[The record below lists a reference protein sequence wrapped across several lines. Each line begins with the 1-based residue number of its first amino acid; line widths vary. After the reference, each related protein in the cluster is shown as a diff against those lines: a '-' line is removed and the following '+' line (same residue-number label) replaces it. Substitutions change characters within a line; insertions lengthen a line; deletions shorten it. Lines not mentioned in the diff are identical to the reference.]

1 MHYKDELQKIV
12 DTCKQGVTIP
22 IPASLLIKL
31 LYSARHEKGKPL
43 VDFLYELVDFGF
55 NPFKH
60 SNDPLLR
67 ICLQNVIAVCDKELQ
82 LIKTCCYENKTK
94 KR

>member
-1 MHYKDELQKIV
+1 MHYKDELQNIV
-12 DTCKQGVTIP
+12 DICKDGLTFP
-22 IPASLLIKL
+22 IPSSLLIKL

-43 VDFLYELVDFGF
+43 VDFLYELIDLGF

-67 ICLQNVIAVCDKELQ
+67 ICLQNIIAVCDNELKI
-82 LIKTCCYENKTK
+82 IKNHGTQN
-94 KR
+94 

>member
-12 DTCKQGVTIP
+12 DTCKQGVICP
-22 IPASLLIKL
+22 IPTSLLIKL

-43 VDFLYELVDFGF
+43 SEFLYEFVEFGF
-55 NPFKH
+55 NPFIH

-67 ICLQNVIAVCDKELQ
+67 ICLQNVIAVCDKELK
-82 LIKTCCYENKTK
+82 LIKTCCHENKK
-94 KR
+94 KN

>member
-12 DTCKQGVTIP
+12 DTCKHGVTCP
-22 IPASLLIKL
+22 IPTSLLIKL
-31 LYSARHEKGKPL
+31 LYSARYEKGKPL
-43 VDFLYELVDFGF
+43 SDFLYELIEFGF

-67 ICLQNVIAVCDKELQ
+67 ICLQNVIAVCDKELK
-82 LIKTCCYENKTK
+82 LIKTCRNENKK
-94 KR
+94 KN

>member
-12 DTCKQGVTIP
+12 DICKEGMTFP
-22 IPASLLIKL
+22 LPASLLIKL

-43 VDFLYELVDFGF
+43 VEFLYELIEFGF

-60 SNDPLLR
+60 SNEPFLR
-67 ICLQNVIAVCDKELQ
+67 ICLKNIISVCDKELSI
-82 LIKTCCYENKTK
+82 IKIHPNESKKKNK
-94 KR
+94 